1 MLGDQLRDQNDA
13 SAVQVCVVESFRLQF
28 LRFDFS
34 WGECNTQ
41 EKLETMVMQ
50 FFFFLGGPNKVLY
63 GLCENGEQT
72 LFTTPTIFG
81 RALGERG

>member
-1 MLGDQLRDQNDA
+1 MNL
-13 SAVQVCVVESFRLQF
+13 VYPPTFCITIF
-28 LRFDFS
+28 FDFS

-41 EKLETMVMQ
+41 EKLETVVMQ
-50 FFFFLGGPNKVLY
+50 FFFGGGANKVLY

-81 RALGERG
+81 RALGVRG

>member
-1 MLGDQLRDQNDA
+1 MTPAPFKFASLSLFGCNFFASISLGANVIPRRNWKQWL
-13 SAVQVCVVESFRLQF
+13 
-28 LRFDFS
+28 
-34 WGECNTQ
+34 CN
-41 EKLETMVMQ
+41 
-50 FFFFLGGPNKVLY
+50 FFFLGGPNKVLY